1 MSTDGESTM
10 LTVYRQNAD
19 DILALKDPMDSEA
32 ATLTEERV
40 QGMTK
45 AQLVNQLIV
54 LARFSRRAIEAWK
67 MRSEEYQDTIERG
80 QAAEKR
86 HVERIQELST
96 QLNQKQNESHERWQ
110 ELLTLRE
117 ENQRLDLLSEKRLSR
132 KVSRKAGE
140 LWGKL
145 DDKTQQP

>member
-1 MSTDGESTM
+1 M
-10 LTVYRQNAD
+10 LTVYRSNAE
-19 DILALKDPMDSEA
+19 DILRLKSATDPEA
-32 ATLTEERV
+32 AILTEDLV

-45 AQLVNQLIV
+45 AQLINQLIV
-54 LARFSRRAIEAWK
+54 LARFARH
-67 MRSEEYQDTIERG
+67 TIETRENKIAEFQDIIDRG
-80 QAAEKR
+80 IGAEKR
-86 HVERIQELST
+86 HVERINELST
-96 QLNQKQNESHERWQ
+96 QLHQKQKESHARWQ